1 MFEFPIGFI
10 QFSPLEI
17 FLHCHIGEGH
27 EYLEFLA
34 YFPELK
40 KLKVQATFSP
50 QLKPNC
56 AQNLLS

>member
-40 KLKVQATFSP
+40 KIKSSSH
-50 QLKPNC
+50 
-56 AQNLLS
+56 LLSTAKT